1 MNEETAI
8 KGDMMENSAAH
19 LTRRKPKKP
28 KKSWKKP
35 LIITLSILIV
45 LGGLGFIFQK
55 EVVRLAFNMFAS
67 GTVKEAL
74 DKSYKAVGNEEAQ
87 IVEHTD
93 PFSILLLGID
103 QRDNEP
109 SRSDT
114 IIYSVVRPKDN
125 KVLLLSIPRDSYT
138 EIVGRDVKSKI
149 NSAYAHGEAKMA
161 IDTVEK
167 LLENKVDFYAAIN
180 FHGLK
185 DIVDA
190 VGGVELPIK
199 KNIENKLKIHEKL
212 FVEANKPIYNG
223 EEALAYVRYREDS
236 DFNRTMRHRIFLSAF
251 MNRALEVKNLTKI
264 PDVITIAGSNFTTN
278 MKSDFIVNFAE
289 ALYMK
294 DSIPTISNYMLK
306 GDGAMRSGTWY
317 YDLSDEDLTYVRGMI
332 ASWLDPNTTQLIE
345 PESTDESGTVEKS
358 NKADKN

>member
-1 MNEETAI
+1 MNEETAT

-28 KKSWKKP
+28 KKKWKKP
-35 LIITLSILIV
+35 LIIILSLLIV
-45 LGGLGFIFQK
+45 LGGIGFIYQK
-55 EVVRLAFNMFAS
+55 QLVVLAFNLFAS

-74 DKSYKAVGNEEAQ
+74 DDSFKPAGDKDAPVVQ
-87 IVEHTD
+87 HTD
-93 PFSILLLGID
+93 PFSLLLLGID

-114 IIYSVVRPKDN
+114 IIYSVVRPEDN

-161 IDTVEK
+161 MDTVEK

-223 EEALAYVRYREDS
+223 EEALGYVRYREDS
-236 DFNRTMRHRIFLSAF
+236 DFNRTMRHRIFLSSF

-264 PDVITIAGSNFTTN
+264 PDIIKIAGSNFTTN

-289 ALYMK
+289 SLYMK

-306 GDGAMRSGTWY
+306 GDGKMRSGTWY
-317 YDLSDEDLTYVRGMI
+317 YDLSEDDLKYVRGMI

-345 PESTDESGTVEKS
+345 PESTDESG
-358 NKADKN
+358 KADTSDTADKS

>member
-1 MNEETAI
+1 
-8 KGDMMENSAAH
+8 MENSATH

-35 LIITLSILIV
+35 LIITFSILIV

-74 DKSYKAVGNEEAQ
+74 DKSYKAVGDREAPVVQ
-87 IVEHTD
+87 YTE
-93 PFSILLLGID
+93 PFSMLLLGID
-103 QRDNEP
+103 QRDKEP

-114 IIYSVVRPKDN
+114 IIYSVVRPKEN

-161 IDTVEK
+161 MDTVEK

-180 FHGLK
+180 FNGLK
-185 DIVDA
+185 DIVNA

-199 KNIENKLKIHEKL
+199 KDIENKSKAHEKL
-212 FVEANKPIYNG
+212 FVQANKPIYNG
-223 EEALAYVRYREDS
+223 EEALGYVRYREDS

-251 MNRALEVKNLTKI
+251 MNRAMEVKNLTKI
-264 PDVITIAGSNFTTN
+264 PDIIKIAGSNFTTN

-289 ALYMK
+289 SLYMK

-306 GDGAMRSGTWY
+306 GDGKMRGGAWY
-317 YDLSDEDLTYVRGMI
+317 YDLSDKDLTYVRGMI
-332 ASWLDPNTTQLIE
+332 ANWLDPNTTQLIE
-345 PESTDESGTVEKS
+345 PESKDESSTAEKS
-358 NKADKN
+358 EKANKN

>member
-1 MNEETAI
+1 
-8 KGDMMENSAAH
+8 MENSAAH

-28 KKSWKKP
+28 KKKWKKR

-45 LGGLGFIFQK
+45 LGGIGFIFQK
-55 EVVRLAFNMFAS
+55 ELVRLGFNMFAA
-67 GTVKEAL
+67 GTVKETL
-74 DKSYKAVGNEEAQ
+74 DKSYKPVGDRDVPV
-87 IVEHTD
+87 VEHTD
-93 PFSILLLGID
+93 PFSLLLLGID

-114 IIYSVVRPKDN
+114 IIYSVVRPEDN

-161 IDTVEK
+161 METVEK

-190 VGGVELPIK
+190 VGGVVLPIT
-199 KNIENKLKIHEKL
+199 KNIENKNKAHEKL
-212 FVEANKPIYNG
+212 FIEANKPIYNG

-251 MNRALEVKNLTKI
+251 MNRAMEVKNLTKI
-264 PDVITIAGSNFTTN
+264 PDIIEIAGSNFTTN
-278 MKSDFIVNFAE
+278 MTSDFIVNFAE
-289 ALYMK
+289 SLYMK

-306 GDGAMRSGTWY
+306 GDGAMRGGTWY
-317 YDLSDEDLTYVRGMI
+317 YDLSEEDLTFVRGMI
-332 ASWLDPNTTQLIE
+332 ASWLDPDTTQVIE
-345 PESTDESGTVEKS
+345 PESDDEKEGS
-358 NKADKN
+358 NSSTQDSSAQTEN

>member
-1 MNEETAI
+1 
-8 KGDMMENSAAH
+8 MENSAAL

-28 KKSWKKP
+28 KKKWKKP
-35 LIITLSILIV
+35 LIISLSVLLV
-45 LGGLGFIFQK
+45 LGGLGFIYQK
-55 EVVRLAFNMFAS
+55 QLVVFAFNMFAS
-67 GTVKEAL
+67 APVKDAL
-74 DKSYKAVGNEEAQ
+74 DDSFKPAGDKDAPVVQ
-87 IVEHTD
+87 HTD
-93 PFSILLLGID
+93 PFSLLLLGID

-114 IIYSVVRPKDN
+114 IIYSVVRPEDN

-161 IDTVEK
+161 MDTVEN
-167 LLENKVDFYAAIN
+167 LLGNKVDFYAAIN
-180 FHGLK
+180 FNGLK

-199 KNIENKLKIHEKL
+199 KNIENKSKAHEKL
-212 FVEANKPIYNG
+212 FVEANKPIYSG
-223 EEALAYVRYREDS
+223 EEALGYVRYREDS

-264 PDVITIAGSNFTTN
+264 PDVIQIAGSNFTTN
-278 MKSDFIVNFAE
+278 MTSDFILKFAE
-289 ALYMK
+289 SLYMK

-306 GDGAMRSGTWY
+306 GEGAMRSGTWY
-317 YDLSDEDLTYVRGMI
+317 YDLSEDDLQYVRGMI
-332 ASWLDPNTTQLIE
+332 ASWLDPDATEIIE
-345 PESTDESGTVEKS
+345 PESTEQSETSD
-358 NKADKN
+358 AA

>member
-1 MNEETAI
+1 
-8 KGDMMENSAAH
+8 MMENSAAH

-28 KKSWKKP
+28 KKKWKKP
-35 LIITLSILIV
+35 LIITLSVLLV
-45 LGGLGFIFQK
+45 LGGLGFIYQK
-55 EVVRLAFNMFAS
+55 QLVVFAFNMFAS
-67 GTVKEAL
+67 ATVKDAL
-74 DKSYKAVGNEEAQ
+74 DDSFKPAGDKDAPV
-87 IVEHTD
+87 VEHTD
-93 PFSILLLGID
+93 PFSLLLLGID

-114 IIYSVVRPKDN
+114 IIYSVVRPEDN

-161 IDTVEK
+161 MDTVEN
-167 LLENKVDFYAAIN
+167 LLGNKVDFYAAIN
-180 FHGLK
+180 FNGLK

-212 FVEANKPIYNG
+212 FVEANKPIYSG
-223 EEALAYVRYREDS
+223 EEALGYVRYREDS

-264 PDVITIAGSNFTTN
+264 PDVIQIAGSNFTTN
-278 MKSDFIVNFAE
+278 MTSDFIVKFAE
-289 ALYMK
+289 SLYMK

-306 GDGAMRSGTWY
+306 GEGATRSGTWY
-317 YDLSDEDLTYVRGMI
+317 YDLSEDDLQYVRGMI
-332 ASWLDPNTTQLIE
+332 ASWLDPDATEIIE
-345 PESTDESGTVEKS
+345 PES
-358 NKADKN
+358 ADQSETSDAA

>member
-1 MNEETAI
+1 
-8 KGDMMENSAAH
+8 MENSAAH

-28 KKSWKKP
+28 KKKWKKP
-35 LIITLSILIV
+35 LIITLSVLLV
-45 LGGLGFIFQK
+45 LGGLGFIYQK
-55 EVVRLAFNMFAS
+55 QLVVFAFNLFAS
-67 GTVKEAL
+67 ATVKDAL
-74 DKSYKAVGNEEAQ
+74 DDSFKPAGDKDAPV
-87 IVEHTD
+87 VEHTD
-93 PFSILLLGID
+93 PFSLLLLGID

-114 IIYSVVRPKDN
+114 IIYSVVRPEDN

-161 IDTVEK
+161 MDTVEN
-167 LLENKVDFYAAIN
+167 LMGNKVDFYAAIN
-180 FHGLK
+180 FNGLK

-212 FVEANKPIYNG
+212 FVEANKPIYSG
-223 EEALAYVRYREDS
+223 EEALGYVRYREDS

-264 PDVITIAGSNFTTN
+264 PDVIQIAGSNFTTN
-278 MKSDFIVNFAE
+278 MTSDFIVKFAE
-289 ALYMK
+289 SLYMK
-294 DSIPTISNYMLK
+294 DGAPTISNYMLK
-306 GDGAMRSGTWY
+306 GEGATRSGTWY
-317 YDLSDEDLTYVRGMI
+317 YDLSEDDLQYVRGMI
-332 ASWLDPNTTQLIE
+332 ASWLDPDATEIIE
-345 PESTDESGTVEKS
+345 PES
-358 NKADKN
+358 ADQSETSDAA

>member
-1 MNEETAI
+1 
-8 KGDMMENSAAH
+8 MENSAAH

-28 KKSWKKP
+28 KKTWKKP
-35 LIITLSILIV
+35 LIITLSVLLV
-45 LGGLGFIFQK
+45 LGGLGFMYQK
-55 EVVRLAFNMFAS
+55 QLVVFAFNMFAS

-74 DKSYKAVGNEEAQ
+74 DDSYKPAGDKDAPV
-87 IVEHTD
+87 VEHTD
-93 PFSILLLGID
+93 PFSLLLLGID

-114 IIYSVVRPKDN
+114 IIYSVVRPEDN

-161 IDTVEK
+161 MDTVEN
-167 LLENKVDFYAAIN
+167 LLGNKVDFYAAIN
-180 FHGLK
+180 FNGLK

-199 KNIENKLKIHEKL
+199 KNIENKLKSHEKL
-212 FVEANKPIYNG
+212 FVEANKPIYSG
-223 EEALAYVRYREDS
+223 EEALGYVRYREDS

-264 PDVITIAGSNFTTN
+264 PDVIQIAGSNFTTN
-278 MKSDFIVNFAE
+278 MTSDFIVKFAE
-289 ALYMK
+289 SLYMK
-294 DSIPTISNYMLK
+294 DSAPTISNYMLK
-306 GDGAMRSGTWY
+306 GEGATRSGTWY
-317 YDLSDEDLTYVRGMI
+317 YDLSEDDLQYVRGMI
-332 ASWLDPNTTQLIE
+332 ASWLDPDATEIIE
-345 PESTDESGTVEKS
+345 PESTDSAA
-358 NKADKN
+358 ADKT

>member
-1 MNEETAI
+1 
-8 KGDMMENSAAH
+8 MENSAAH

-28 KKSWKKP
+28 KKKWKKP
-35 LIITLSILIV
+35 LIITLSVLLV
-45 LGGLGFIFQK
+45 LGGLGFIYQK
-55 EVVRLAFNMFAS
+55 QLVVFAFNMFAS

-74 DKSYKAVGNEEAQ
+74 DDSFKPAGDKDAPV
-87 IVEHTD
+87 VEHTD
-93 PFSILLLGID
+93 PFSLLLLGID

-114 IIYSVVRPKDN
+114 IIYSVVRPEDN

-161 IDTVEK
+161 MDTVEN
-167 LLENKVDFYAAIN
+167 LLGNKVDFYAAIN
-180 FHGLK
+180 FNGLK

-199 KNIENKLKIHEKL
+199 KNIENKSKAHEKL
-212 FVEANKPIYNG
+212 FVEANKPIYSG
-223 EEALAYVRYREDS
+223 EEALGYVRYREDS

-264 PDVITIAGSNFTTN
+264 PDVIQIAGSNFTTN
-278 MKSDFIVNFAE
+278 MTSDFIVKFAE
-289 ALYMK
+289 SLYMK
-294 DSIPTISNYMLK
+294 DNAPTISNYMLK

-317 YDLSDEDLTYVRGMI
+317 YDLSEDDLQYVRGMI
-332 ASWLDPNTTQLIE
+332 ASWLDPDATEIIE
-345 PESTDESGTVEKS
+345 PETADQTDTPD
-358 NKADKN
+358 AA

>member
-1 MNEETAI
+1 
-8 KGDMMENSAAH
+8 MMENSAAH

-28 KKSWKKP
+28 KKKLKKP
-35 LIITLSILIV
+35 LIITLSVLLV
-45 LGGLGFIFQK
+45 LGGLGFIYQK
-55 EVVRLAFNMFAS
+55 QLVVFAFNMFAS

-74 DKSYKAVGNEEAQ
+74 DDSYKPAGDKDAPV
-87 IVEHTD
+87 VEHTD
-93 PFSILLLGID
+93 PFSLLLLGID

-114 IIYSVVRPKDN
+114 IIYSVVRPEDN

-161 IDTVEK
+161 MDTVEN
-167 LLENKVDFYAAIN
+167 LLGNKVDFYAAIN
-180 FHGLK
+180 FNGLK

-199 KNIENKLKIHEKL
+199 KNIENKSKAHEKL
-212 FVEANKPIYNG
+212 FVEANKPIYSG
-223 EEALAYVRYREDS
+223 EEALGYVRYREDS

-264 PDVITIAGSNFTTN
+264 PDVIQIAGSNFTTN
-278 MKSDFIVNFAE
+278 MTSDFIVKFAE
-289 ALYMK
+289 SLYMK
-294 DSIPTISNYMLK
+294 DSAPTISNYMLK
-306 GDGAMRSGTWY
+306 GEGATRSGTWY
-317 YDLSDEDLTYVRGMI
+317 YDLSEDDLQYVRGMI
-332 ASWLDPNTTQLIE
+332 ASWLDPDATEIIE
-345 PESTDESGTVEKS
+345 PES
-358 NKADKN
+358 ADQADTPDAA

>member
-1 MNEETAI
+1 
-8 KGDMMENSAAH
+8 MENSAAH

-28 KKSWKKP
+28 KKKWKKP
-35 LIITLSILIV
+35 LIITLSVLLV
-45 LGGLGFIFQK
+45 LGGLGFIYQK
-55 EVVRLAFNMFAS
+55 QLVVFAFNMFAS

-74 DKSYKAVGNEEAQ
+74 DDSFKPAGDKDAPV
-87 IVEHTD
+87 VEHTD
-93 PFSILLLGID
+93 PFSLLLLGID

-114 IIYSVVRPKDN
+114 IIYSVVRPEDN

-161 IDTVEK
+161 MDTVEN
-167 LLENKVDFYAAIN
+167 LLGNKVDFYAAIN
-180 FHGLK
+180 FNGLK

-199 KNIENKLKIHEKL
+199 KNIENKLKSHEKL
-212 FVEANKPIYNG
+212 FVEANKPIYSG
-223 EEALAYVRYREDS
+223 EEALGYVRYREDS

-264 PDVITIAGSNFTTN
+264 PDVIQIAGSNFTTN
-278 MKSDFIVNFAE
+278 MTSDFIVKFAE
-289 ALYMK
+289 SLYMK
-294 DSIPTISNYMLK
+294 DNAPTISNYMLK

-317 YDLSDEDLTYVRGMI
+317 YDLSEDDLQYVRGMI
-332 ASWLDPNTTQLIE
+332 ASWLDPDATEIIE
-345 PESTDESGTVEKS
+345 PQPADQTDTPD
-358 NKADKN
+358 AA

>member
-1 MNEETAI
+1 
-8 KGDMMENSAAH
+8 MMENSAAH

-28 KKSWKKP
+28 KKKWKKR

-45 LGGLGFIFQK
+45 LGGIGFIFQK
-55 EVVRLAFNMFAS
+55 ELVRLGFNMFAA
-67 GTVKEAL
+67 GTVKDTL
-74 DKSYKAVGNEEAQ
+74 DKSYKPVGDRDVPV
-87 IVEHTD
+87 VEHTD
-93 PFSILLLGID
+93 PFSLLLLGID

-114 IIYSVVRPKDN
+114 IIYSVVRPEDN

-161 IDTVEK
+161 METVEK

-190 VGGVELPIK
+190 VGGVVLPIT
-199 KNIENKLKIHEKL
+199 KNIENKNKAHEKL
-212 FVEANKPIYNG
+212 FIEANKPIYNG

-251 MNRALEVKNLTKI
+251 MNRAMEVKNLTKI
-264 PDVITIAGSNFTTN
+264 PDIIEIAGSNFTTN
-278 MKSDFIVNFAE
+278 MTSDFIVNFAE
-289 ALYMK
+289 SLYMK

-306 GDGAMRSGTWY
+306 GDGKMRGGTWY
-317 YDLSDEDLTYVRGMI
+317 YDLSEEDLTFVRGMI
-332 ASWLDPNTTQLIE
+332 ASWLDPNTTQVIE
-345 PESTDESGTVEKS
+345 PESDDEKEESQSSTQDLSVQTG
-358 NKADKN
+358 N

>member
-1 MNEETAI
+1 
-8 KGDMMENSAAH
+8 MMENSAAN
-19 LTRRKPKKP
+19 LTRRKPKKS
-28 KKSWKKP
+28 KKNWKKP

-55 EVVRLAFNMFAS
+55 ELVRLAFNMFAS

-74 DKSYKAVGNEEAQ
+74 DKSYKAVGNEEAPV
-87 IVEHTD
+87 VEHTD

-114 IIYSVVRPKDN
+114 IIYSVVRPEDN

-251 MNRALEVKNLTKI
+251 MNRALEVKNLNKI
-264 PDVITIAGSNFTTN
+264 PDVIKIAGSNFTTN
-278 MKSDFIVNFAE
+278 MKSDFIVDFAE

-306 GDGAMRSGTWY
+306 GDGKMRSGTWY
-317 YDLSDEDLTYVRGMI
+317 YDLSEDDLTYVRGMI

-345 PESTDESGTVEKS
+345 PDTKDE
-358 NKADKN
+358 ADTAAETN

>member
-1 MNEETAI
+1 
-8 KGDMMENSAAH
+8 MENSAAH

-28 KKSWKKP
+28 KKKWKKP
-35 LIITLSILIV
+35 LIITLSVLLV
-45 LGGLGFIFQK
+45 LGGLGFIYQK
-55 EVVRLAFNMFAS
+55 QLVVFAFNMFAS

-74 DKSYKAVGNEEAQ
+74 DDSFKPAGDKDAPV
-87 IVEHTD
+87 VEHTD
-93 PFSILLLGID
+93 PFSLLLLGID

-114 IIYSVVRPKDN
+114 IIYSVVRPEDN

-161 IDTVEK
+161 MDTVEN
-167 LLENKVDFYAAIN
+167 LLGNKVDFYAAIN
-180 FHGLK
+180 FNGLK

-199 KNIENKLKIHEKL
+199 KNIENKLKSHEKL
-212 FVEANKPIYNG
+212 FVEANKPIYSG
-223 EEALAYVRYREDS
+223 EEALGYVRYREDS

-264 PDVITIAGSNFTTN
+264 PDVIQIAGSNFTTN
-278 MKSDFIVNFAE
+278 MTSDFIVKFAE
-289 ALYMK
+289 SLYMK
-294 DSIPTISNYMLK
+294 DSAPTISNYMLK
-306 GDGAMRSGTWY
+306 GEGATRSGTWY
-317 YDLSDEDLTYVRGMI
+317 YDLSEDDLQYVRGMI
-332 ASWLDPNTTQLIE
+332 ASWLDPDATEIIE
-345 PESTDESGTVEKS
+345 PESADQTDTQD
-358 NKADKN
+358 AA

>member
-1 MNEETAI
+1 
-8 KGDMMENSAAH
+8 MENSAAH

-28 KKSWKKP
+28 KKKWKKR

-45 LGGLGFIFQK
+45 LGGIGFIFQK
-55 EVVRLAFNMFAS
+55 ELVRLGFNMFAA
-67 GTVKEAL
+67 GTVKDTL
-74 DKSYKAVGNEEAQ
+74 DKSYKPVGDRDVPV
-87 IVEHTD
+87 VEHTD
-93 PFSILLLGID
+93 PFSLLLLGID

-114 IIYSVVRPKDN
+114 IIYSVVRPEDN

-161 IDTVEK
+161 METVEK

-190 VGGVELPIK
+190 VGGVVLPIT
-199 KNIENKLKIHEKL
+199 KNIENKNKAHEKL
-212 FVEANKPIYNG
+212 FIEANKPIYNG

-251 MNRALEVKNLTKI
+251 MNRAMEVKNLTKI
-264 PDVITIAGSNFTTN
+264 PDIIEIAGSNFTTN
-278 MKSDFIVNFAE
+278 MTSDFIVNFAE
-289 ALYMK
+289 SLYMK

-306 GDGAMRSGTWY
+306 GDGKMRGGTWY
-317 YDLSDEDLTYVRGMI
+317 YDLSEEDLTFVRGMI
-332 ASWLDPNTTQLIE
+332 ASWLDPNTTQVIE
-345 PESTDESGTVEKS
+345 PESDDEKEESQSSTQDLSVQTG
-358 NKADKN
+358 N

>member
-1 MNEETAI
+1 
-8 KGDMMENSAAH
+8 MENSAAH

-28 KKSWKKP
+28 KKRWKKP
-35 LIITLSILIV
+35 LIITLSVLIV
-45 LGGLGFIFQK
+45 LGGLGYVYQK
-55 EVVRLAFNMFAS
+55 QLVVLAFNLFAS

-74 DKSYKAVGNEEAQ
+74 DDSFKPVGDQNAEVPVVQ
-87 IVEHTD
+87 HTD
-93 PFSILLLGID
+93 PFSLLLLGID

-114 IIYSVVRPKDN
+114 IIYSVVRPEDN

-161 IDTVEK
+161 MDTVEN
-167 LLENKVDFYAAIN
+167 LLGNKVDFYAAIN
-180 FHGLK
+180 FNGLK

-199 KNIENKLKIHEKL
+199 KNIENKLKSHEKL
-212 FVEANKPIYNG
+212 FVEANKPIYSG
-223 EEALAYVRYREDS
+223 EEALGYVRYREDS

-264 PDVITIAGSNFTTN
+264 PDVIKIAGSNFTTN
-278 MKSDFIVNFAE
+278 MSSDFIVNFAE
-289 ALYMK
+289 SLYMK
-294 DSIPTISNYMLK
+294 DSAPTISNYMLK
-306 GDGAMRSGTWY
+306 GEGATRSGTWY
-317 YDLSDEDLTYVRGMI
+317 YDLSEDDLQHVHGMI
-332 ASWLDPNTTQLIE
+332 ASWLDPNAAQVIE
-345 PESTDESGTVEKS
+345 PETTDENEP
-358 NKADKN
+358 ADKY

>member
-1 MNEETAI
+1 
-8 KGDMMENSAAH
+8 MENSAAH

-28 KKSWKKP
+28 KKKWKKP
-35 LIITLSILIV
+35 LIITLSVLLV
-45 LGGLGFIFQK
+45 LGGLGFIYQK
-55 EVVRLAFNMFAS
+55 QLVVFAFNMFAS

-74 DKSYKAVGNEEAQ
+74 DDSFKPAGDKDAPV
-87 IVEHTD
+87 VEHTD
-93 PFSILLLGID
+93 PFSLLLLGID

-114 IIYSVVRPKDN
+114 IIYSVVRPEDN

-161 IDTVEK
+161 MDTVEN

-180 FHGLK
+180 FNGLK

-199 KNIENKLKIHEKL
+199 KNIENKSKAHEKL
-212 FVEANKPIYNG
+212 FVEANKPIYSG
-223 EEALAYVRYREDS
+223 EEALGYVRYREDS

-264 PDVITIAGSNFTTN
+264 PDVIQIAGSNFTTN
-278 MKSDFIVNFAE
+278 MTSDFIVKFAE
-289 ALYMK
+289 SLYMK
-294 DSIPTISNYMLK
+294 DSTPTISNYMLK
-306 GDGAMRSGTWY
+306 GEGATRSGVWF
-317 YDLSDEDLTYVRGMI
+317 YDLSEDDLQYVRGMI
-332 ASWLDPNTTQLIE
+332 ASWLDPDATEIIE
-345 PESTDESGTVEKS
+345 PESADQTDTPD
-358 NKADKN
+358 AA

>member
-1 MNEETAI
+1 
-8 KGDMMENSAAH
+8 MENSAAH

-28 KKSWKKP
+28 KKKWKKP
-35 LIITLSILIV
+35 LIITLSVLLV
-45 LGGLGFIFQK
+45 LGGLGFIYQK
-55 EVVRLAFNMFAS
+55 QLVVFAFNMFAS

-74 DKSYKAVGNEEAQ
+74 DDSFKPAGDKDAPV
-87 IVEHTD
+87 VEHTD
-93 PFSILLLGID
+93 PFSLLLLGID

-114 IIYSVVRPKDN
+114 IIYSVVRPEDN

-161 IDTVEK
+161 MDTVEN
-167 LLENKVDFYAAIN
+167 LLGNKVDFYAAIN
-180 FHGLK
+180 FNGLK

-212 FVEANKPIYNG
+212 FVEANKPIYSG
-223 EEALAYVRYREDS
+223 EEALGYVRYREDS

-264 PDVITIAGSNFTTN
+264 PDVIQIAGSNFTTN
-278 MKSDFIVNFAE
+278 MTSDFIVKFAE
-289 ALYMK
+289 SLYMK
-294 DSIPTISNYMLK
+294 DSTPTISNYMLK
-306 GDGAMRSGTWY
+306 GEGATRSGTWY
-317 YDLSDEDLTYVRGMI
+317 YDLSEDDLQYVRGMI
-332 ASWLDPNTTQLIE
+332 ASWLDPDATEIIE
-345 PESTDESGTVEKS
+345 PES
-358 NKADKN
+358 ADQSETSDAA

>member
-1 MNEETAI
+1 
-8 KGDMMENSAAH
+8 MMENSAAH

-28 KKSWKKP
+28 KKKWKKP
-35 LIITLSILIV
+35 LIITLSVLLV
-45 LGGLGFIFQK
+45 LGGLGFIYQK
-55 EVVRLAFNMFAS
+55 QLVVFAFNMFAS

-74 DKSYKAVGNEEAQ
+74 DDSFKPAGDKDAPV
-87 IVEHTD
+87 VEHTD
-93 PFSILLLGID
+93 PFSLLLLGID

-114 IIYSVVRPKDN
+114 IIYSVVRPEDN

-161 IDTVEK
+161 MDTVEN
-167 LLENKVDFYAAIN
+167 LLGNKVDFYAAIN
-180 FHGLK
+180 FNGLK

-199 KNIENKLKIHEKL
+199 KNIENKLKSHEKL
-212 FVEANKPIYNG
+212 FVEANKPIYSG
-223 EEALAYVRYREDS
+223 EEALGYVRYREDS

-264 PDVITIAGSNFTTN
+264 PDVIQIAGSNFTTN
-278 MKSDFIVNFAE
+278 MTSDFIVKFAE
-289 ALYMK
+289 SLYMK
-294 DSIPTISNYMLK
+294 DSAPTISNYMLK
-306 GDGAMRSGTWY
+306 GEGATRSGTWY
-317 YDLSDEDLTYVRGMI
+317 YDLSEDDLQYVRGMI
-332 ASWLDPNTTQLIE
+332 ASWLDPDATEIIE
-345 PESTDESGTVEKS
+345 PESADQTDTQD
-358 NKADKN
+358 AA

>member
-1 MNEETAI
+1 
-8 KGDMMENSAAH
+8 MMENSAAH

-28 KKSWKKP
+28 KKRWKKP
-35 LIITLSILIV
+35 LIIILSTLIV
-45 LGGLGFIFQK
+45 LGGVGFIYQK
-55 EVVRLAFNMFAS
+55 QLVVFAFNLFAS

-74 DKSYKAVGNEEAQ
+74 DDSYKPAGDKDAPV
-87 IVEHTD
+87 VEHTD
-93 PFSILLLGID
+93 PFSLLLLGID

-114 IIYSVVRPKDN
+114 MIYSVVRPEEN

-138 EIVGRDVKSKI
+138 DIVGRDVKSKI

-161 IDTVEK
+161 MDTVEH

-180 FHGLK
+180 FNGLK

-212 FVEANKPIYNG
+212 FVEANKPIYSG
-223 EEALAYVRYREDS
+223 EEALGYVRYREDS
-236 DFNRTMRHRIFLSAF
+236 DFNRTMRHRLFLSAF

-264 PDVITIAGSNFTTN
+264 PEVIQIAGSNFTTN
-278 MKSDFIVNFAE
+278 MNSDFIMKFAE
-289 ALYMK
+289 SLYMK
-294 DSIPTISNYMLK
+294 DTTPTISNYMLK
-306 GDGAMRSGTWY
+306 GEGATRSGTWY
-317 YDLSDEDLTYVRGMI
+317 YDLSESDLQYVRTLL
-332 ASWLDPNTTQLIE
+332 ANWLDPDATEIME
-345 PESTDESGTVEKS
+345 PET
-358 NKADKN
+358 ADTKDPA

>member
-1 MNEETAI
+1 
-8 KGDMMENSAAH
+8 MMENSAAH

>member
-1 MNEETAI
+1 
-8 KGDMMENSAAH
+8 MENSAAH

-28 KKSWKKP
+28 KKKWKKP
-35 LIITLSILIV
+35 LIITLSVLLV
-45 LGGLGFIFQK
+45 LGGLGFIYQK
-55 EVVRLAFNMFAS
+55 QLVVFAFNMFAS

-74 DKSYKAVGNEEAQ
+74 DDSFKPAGDKDAPV
-87 IVEHTD
+87 VEHTD
-93 PFSILLLGID
+93 PFSLLLLGID

-114 IIYSVVRPKDN
+114 IIYSVVRPEDN

-161 IDTVEK
+161 MDTVEN
-167 LLENKVDFYAAIN
+167 LLGNKVDFYAAIN
-180 FHGLK
+180 FNGLK

-199 KNIENKLKIHEKL
+199 KNIENKSKAHEKL
-212 FVEANKPIYNG
+212 FVEANKPIYSG
-223 EEALAYVRYREDS
+223 EEALGYVRYREDS

-264 PDVITIAGSNFTTN
+264 PDVIQIAGSNFTTN
-278 MKSDFIVNFAE
+278 MTSDFIVKFAE
-289 ALYMK
+289 SLYMK
-294 DSIPTISNYMLK
+294 DNAPTISNYMLK

-317 YDLSDEDLTYVRGMI
+317 YDLSEDDLQYVRGMI
-332 ASWLDPNTTQLIE
+332 ASWLDPDATEIIE
-345 PESTDESGTVEKS
+345 PETTDENGA
-358 NKADKN
+358 ADKT